1 MIIVTATGHLGAD
14 AVVREKD
21 GRKYISF
28 RMCSTIRR
36 GQVEKSTWISVFY
49 RHSENLLPYLRKGA
63 SVFISGEEDVSL
75 YNGKTGAQVDVS
87 VNASTL
93 QLIGSTPQAKTPEP
107 PVAKNEQLFEDN
119 NNDEMPF

>member
-49 RHSENLLPYLRKGA
+49 RYSENLLPYLTKG
-63 SVFISGEEDVSL
+63 VGVLVIGEEDIAL
-75 YNGKTGAQVDVS
+75 YNGKNGAQIDVS
-87 VNASTL
+87 VNANTL
-93 QLIGSTPQAKTPEP
+93 ELQGKAQQAKTPEP
-107 PVAKNEQLFEDN
+107 PVAKNVQMFDD

>member
-1 MIIVTATGHLGAD
+1 MIIISATGHLGAD
-14 AVVREKD
+14 AVVREAN

-49 RHSENLLPYLRKGA
+49 RYSENILPYLTKGA
-63 SVFISGEEDVSL
+63 PVFVSGEEDVSL
-75 YNGKTGAQVDVS
+75 YNGKTGAQIDVS

-93 QLIGSTPQAKTPEP
+93 QLMGSAQQKQAEP
-107 PVAKNEQLFEDN
+107 PVAKNPQLFEN
-119 NNDEMPF
+119 NEEDDLPF